1 MVRIHYAV
9 LSRYTDIP
17 RAVSR
22 IEHTYSAKSLYRVI
36 QLLGLLGIRF
46 TSRQATGHRYPLYII
61 SISLYPSGLLD
72 NPQPLMLVL
81 LYYVSDPTA
90 KAGGLCLGST
100 ATQHTS

>member
-22 IEHTYSAKSLYRVI
+22 IEHNHSAKALDRVI

-46 TSRQATGHRYPLYII
+46 SSRQATGHRYPLYII
-61 SISLYPSGLLD
+61 SISPYVPGLLD
-72 NPQPLMLVL
+72 NL
-81 LYYVSDPTA
+81 
-90 KAGGLCLGST
+90 
-100 ATQHTS
+100 